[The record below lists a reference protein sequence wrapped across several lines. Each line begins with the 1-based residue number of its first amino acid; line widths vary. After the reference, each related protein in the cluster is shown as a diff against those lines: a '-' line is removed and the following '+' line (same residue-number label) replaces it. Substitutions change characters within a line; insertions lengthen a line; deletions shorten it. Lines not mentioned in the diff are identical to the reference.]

1 MRCSDDEIR
10 LTNENEN
17 LRFLLEQ
24 ELKSASEL
32 DTAEKL
38 QRIVLEELH
47 QRVKNMLTTVQAITL
62 RSIQSADSLEHAVH
76 AVESRLLAYSRVQD
90 LLLRTSRSGA
100 AALAPARSLRDPGA
114 PAGYRYDRAC

>member
-1 MRCSDDEIR
+1 MPQRCAGHLKPPGAGRFCRSSITVKLRRCRRPKPMRCSDDEIR

-62 RSIQSADSLEHAVH
+62 RSI
-76 AVESRLLAYSRVQD
+76 
-90 LLLRTSRSGA
+90 
-100 AALAPARSLRDPGA
+100 
-114 PAGYRYDRAC
+114 